1 MRDANK
7 IAAPALAIMKL
18 LEARGDYSL
27 SLDERRQQK
36 QKVIDACRLAAEADP
51 ADAFLTYLYGLSLY
65 RADNLPGA
73 AEILERL
80 DNLEIK
86 PGMELYEY
94 LLGKCYNH
102 HGCDRPDDA
111 HVRYKKIA
119 QRIKDQ
125 EAWIRGGFTLA
136 PDSLIRVSPSAVCR
150 EVGESLASRGDDAD
164 AERCLRLALDLESDW
179 VNHWKLGHFLL
190 ERERSVEAEA
200 AFRRS
205 DEIRHDMASVNMIGR
220 CLHGQGRFAE
230 AESAYRLA
238 LTLEDNLAGD
248 FIEAAVHNNLGYL
261 LLEQDRFD
269 QAAEEFNLAIATN
282 YAEDPEMYLYGLVL
296 TLYRAGKDADAEAAV
311 AQWLKGDVGSLDPK
325 HSARIFNLLGDI
337 RLKHRDRWLDALAMF
352 GESIRRDATVP
363 EAWANLARAQRR
375 LKLHID
381 ALCSLDE
388 ALRLDPDNEVF
399 KQRQADVRSGNPF
412 LSTYYES
419 FYEFVQAGKVWLD
432 SAKWLDPGTSS
443 LLRVIYN
450 RNLRWANN
458 RDEFPFIEYEIDADF
473 LDESLAR
480 AESLKEL
487 IRYEIESPVLLETPE
502 LFIAMERDGNML
514 RSFVAA
520 GEIGVAVSVNLTN
533 WDLYYESED
542 SDAMFAAG
550 ASLNFFIDCS
560 MDLSLHPKYERVANT
575 ATDVATMQLD
585 AAARWTTNVS
595 FVSDVEGIREGRLN
609 QPPKAHRVKGFIRKL
624 TERHPT
630 DAARD
635 RAPAFIRRNMGPD
648 DTFVRPHQ
656 RGGGNAAERL
666 FTRLRTHSSLADFLA
681 TAPRW

>member
-1 MRDANK
+1 
-7 IAAPALAIMKL
+7 
-18 LEARGDYSL
+18 
-27 SLDERRQQK
+27 
-36 QKVIDACRLAAEADP
+36 
-51 ADAFLTYLYGLSLY
+51 
-65 RADNLPGA
+65 
-73 AEILERL
+73 
-80 DNLEIK
+80 
-86 PGMELYEY
+86 MELYEY

-102 HGCDRPDDA
+102 HYCDRPDDA
-111 HVRYKKIA
+111 YVRYKKVA

-125 EAWIRGGFTLA
+125 EAWLREGFRLA
-136 PDSLIRVSPSAVCR
+136 PDNLIRVSPSAVCR

-164 AERCLRLALDLESDW
+164 AERCLRLALDLESSW
-179 VNHWKLGHFLL
+179 SNHWNLGHFLL

-200 AFRRS
+200 AFRRV
-205 DEIRHDMASVNMIGR
+205 DELEHDMASVNMIGR

-248 FIEAAVHNNLGYL
+248 LIEAAVHNNLGYL

-282 YAEDPEMYLYGLVL
+282 YAESPEMYLYGLML
-296 TLYRAGKDADAEAAV
+296 TLYRAGKDADAEAAI
-311 AQWLKGDVGSLDPK
+311 AQWLKGDVGSLDSE
-325 HSARIFNLLGDI
+325 HSARIFNLLGEI
-337 RLKHRDRWLDALAMF
+337 RLKHRDRWLEALAMF
-352 GESIRRDATVP
+352 GESIRRDSTVP
-363 EAWANLARAQRR
+363 EAWANLARAERR
-375 LKLHID
+375 LNLLID
-381 ALCSLDE
+381 ANISLEE
-388 ALRLDPDNEVF
+388 AIRLDPNNEVF
-399 KQRQADVRSGNPF
+399 KQRLAAMGDGRIF
-412 LSTYYES
+412 LSTHYES
-419 FYEFVQAGKVWLD
+419 FFEFVQAGKVWLD
-432 SAKWLDPGTSS
+432 SAKWPDPGTSS
-443 LLRVIYN
+443 LLQVIYN

-480 AESLKEL
+480 VESLKQL

-533 WDLYYESED
+533 WDLHYESED
-542 SDAMFAAG
+542 SEAMFAAG

-585 AAARWTTNVS
+585 SAARWTTNAS
-595 FVSDVEGIREGRLN
+595 FVSDVEGIRTGRLS

-630 DAARD
+630 DEARD

-656 RGGGNAAERL
+656 RGGGDAAERL
-666 FTRLRTHSSLADFLA
+666 YTRLRTHSSLADFLA
-681 TAPRW
+681 TAPRG